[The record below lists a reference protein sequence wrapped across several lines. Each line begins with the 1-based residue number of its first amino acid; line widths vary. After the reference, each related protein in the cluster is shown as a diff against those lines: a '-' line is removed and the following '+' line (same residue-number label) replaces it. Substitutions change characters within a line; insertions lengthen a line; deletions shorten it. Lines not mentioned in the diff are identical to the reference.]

1 MLVREGTLQEV
12 VTIVERISE
21 FTNKESVDSL
31 QRRLTGKKHQVLL
44 AEQNGTLLGFKIG
57 YELDEKTFY
66 SWFGGVCPSARRKG
80 VAQALLEHQEAWA
93 IQQGYRAIKVKSRN
107 QFPSMLRMLINNH
120 YLIADYEPKTPL
132 LESRIHFVKELQKPT
147 S

>member
-107 QFPSMLRMLINNH
+107 QFPSM
-120 YLIADYEPKTPL
+120 
-132 LESRIHFVKELQKPT
+132 
-147 S
+147 